1 MADAWLSVL
10 GLYQYHPALFDSFAL
25 PDGVNRDV
33 MIDSIMME
41 CAELEV
47 LFPDAGVFQYM
58 IGSWSRSRVDAWT
71 RIADALSVD
80 YNVLDNYDITR
91 TYTTKEVSENSE
103 NEETE
108 GKLDSNSTTNSEGTS
123 TQSQAAFNEG
133 LRENAQTTTHQD
145 VSSTAGQEQTGSRNL
160 SRNGNVVREHTE
172 TEKGDNSVRS
182 TQYMLT
188 QELDF
193 RKTDIYQIITEEFRN
208 KFCLEVY

>member
-10 GLYQYHPALFDSFAL
+10 GLYQYHPALFDTFAL
-25 PDGVNRDV
+25 PYGVSKDV
-33 MIDSIMME
+33 LVDAIMME

-71 RIADALSVD
+71 RIANALSVD

-108 GKLDSNSTTNSEGTS
+108 GMLESTSTTESEGAS

-133 LRENAQTTTHQD
+133 LRENAQTTTGQD
-145 VSSTAGQEQTGSRNL
+145 VSSQAGQEQTGSRNL
-160 SRNGNVVREHTE
+160 SRNGNIVREHTE

-182 TQYMLT
+182 TQHMLT

-193 RKTDIYQIITEEFRN
+193 RKTDIYQIITEEFRD